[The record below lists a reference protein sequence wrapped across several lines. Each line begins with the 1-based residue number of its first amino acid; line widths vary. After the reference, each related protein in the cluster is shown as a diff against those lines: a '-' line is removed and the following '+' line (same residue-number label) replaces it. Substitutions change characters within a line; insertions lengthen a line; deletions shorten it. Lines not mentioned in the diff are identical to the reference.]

1 MILPECIPGIKKT
14 LYHAGLKSD
23 RLRKKMFPPFTN
35 IREMR
40 NRLFFSPGTIW
51 TLPVGIRP
59 YGGGNLFDRD
69 TPALKLGT
77 AWSKLE

>member
-1 MILPECIPGIKKT
+1 
-14 LYHAGLKSD
+14 
-23 RLRKKMFPPFTN
+23 MFPPFTN

-59 YGGGNLFDRD
+59 YGGSNLFDRD